1 MLNGSPRR
9 GQKRPS
15 KSGARGLQRGGL
27 LCRSFQSVRRTERP
41 HSDATSKAI
50 DESKHRISVAK
61 GEARMWSHA
70 KQRGALGL
78 TAGGGSGLAR
88 SRPRPRSVPASHC
101 FHRSE
106 TGGQSWGGRP
116 GFLEAGV
123 SPEGPSHSPD
133 SPAHCHLSPSPG
145 RCHTRRGK
153 TCPEPHLQDG
163 RGASLGGLVPWAL
176 VTSLHRPVCPTSQE
190 PESPLAGEP
199 VAVRGLCVSHLRSPP
214 WARGLSGLAERHRG
228 RETRRILRHP
238 VCPLSRR
245 LLGAGTQEEPPP
257 PCLRILG
264 FGGSA

>member
-1 MLNGSPRR
+1 MVTCKAARRPGPDRGRRQWAGAVPSPAPLRACLSLFPPLRDWRAELGWPAWLSGGRR
-9 GQKRPS
+9 EPGRALPLTRQPGPLPPLP
-15 KSGARGLQRGGL
+15 KSRQV
-27 LCRSFQSVRRTERP
+27 SHE
-41 HSDATSKAI
+41 
-50 DESKHRISVAK
+50 K
-61 GEARMWSHA
+61 GEDV
-70 KQRGALGL
+70 
-78 TAGGGSGLAR
+78 
-88 SRPRPRSVPASHC
+88 PRAPP
-101 FHRSE
+101 
-106 TGGQSWGGRP
+106 P
-116 GFLEAGV
+116 GW
-123 SPEGPSHSPD
+123 
-133 SPAHCHLSPSPG
+133 
-145 RCHTRRGK
+145 
-153 TCPEPHLQDG
+153 

-214 WARGLSGLAERHRG
+214 RARGLSGLAERHRG